1 MLNNPVWQAF
11 LATGFTWFMTAL
23 GAAMVFSF
31 RTINKR
37 ALDLML
43 GFAAGVM
50 MAASCWS
57 LLEPAIHMSEASG
70 QIKWLPPLTGFLLGG
85 AFLLAADMLLPHMH
99 PGGSVPGPEGLK
111 STWRRTILLITAITL
126 HNIPEGLAVGVALGA
141 AAADMP
147 QASIGA
153 AIVLA
158 IGMGL
163 QNLPEGAAT
172 SIPLR
177 REGLSRWKSF
187 LYGQA
192 SGAVEPIAGVLGA
205 VLTVHVRAILP

>member
-1 MLNNPVWQAF
+1 MLNNPVWQEF